1 MKGWAD
7 MEEYGII
14 RRPIVTEKG
23 TILRD
28 ENNQLLFEVDSRSN
42 KSEIK
47 KAVEKLFKVK
57 VLSVQTQN
65 RLGKRKR
72 LGKFVGRR
80 KNWKKAIV
88 TLKEG
93 DRVDYFEGV

>member
-1 MKGWAD
+1 ML
-7 MEEYGII
+7 ETYQII
-14 RRPIVTEKG
+14 RRPIITEKG
-23 TILRD
+23 SVLKD
-28 ENNQLLFEVDSRSN
+28 ENNQLVFEVNLGAN

-47 KAVEKLFKVK
+47 KAVEKLFKVT
-57 VLSVQTQN
+57 VLSVRTQN

-72 LGKFVGRR
+72 LGRSVGRR

-93 DRVDYFEGV
+93 HRVDFFEGV

>member
-47 KAVEKLFKVK
+47 KAIEKLFKVK

>member
-1 MKGWAD
+1 
-7 MEEYGII
+7 MEPYQTIL
-14 RRPIVTEKG
+14 RPVVTEKG
-23 TILRD
+23 TTLKD
-28 ENNQLLFEVDSRSN
+28 DNNQIIFEVDPRSN

-47 KAVEKLFKVK
+47 KAIEKLFKVK
-57 VLSVQTQN
+57 VLAVHTQN

-72 LGKFVGRR
+72 LGKTVGRR

-93 DRVDYFEGV
+93 DRVEYFEGV

>member
-1 MKGWAD
+1 ML
-7 MEEYGII
+7 EEYQII

-23 TILRD
+23 SILKD
-28 ENNQLLFEVDSRSN
+28 ENNQLVFEVNLSAN

-47 KAVEKLFKVK
+47 KAVEKLFMVT
-57 VLSVQTQN
+57 VLSVRTQN

-72 LGKFVGRR
+72 LGRSVGRR
-80 KNWKKAIV
+80 KHWKKAIV

-93 DRVDYFEGV
+93 HRVDFFEGV

>member
-1 MKGWAD
+1 ML
-7 MEEYGII
+7 EEYKII
-14 RRPIVTEKG
+14 RRPVVTEKG
-23 TILRD
+23 SALKD
-28 ENNQLLFEVDSRSN
+28 ENNQLLFEVNPASN

-47 KAVEKLFKVK
+47 KAVEKLFKVT
-57 VLSVQTQN
+57 VLSVRTQN

-72 LGKFVGRR
+72 MGRSIGRR

-93 DRVDYFEGV
+93 DRVDFFEGV

>member
-1 MKGWAD
+1 ML
-7 MEEYGII
+7 EEFQII

-23 TILRD
+23 SILKD
-28 ENNQLLFEVDSRSN
+28 ENNQLVFEVNLTAN

-47 KAVEKLFKVK
+47 KAVEKLFKVT
-57 VLSVQTQN
+57 VLSVRTQN

-72 LGKFVGRR
+72 LGKSVGRR
-80 KNWKKAIV
+80 RHWKKAIV

-93 DRVDYFEGV
+93 HRVDFFEGV